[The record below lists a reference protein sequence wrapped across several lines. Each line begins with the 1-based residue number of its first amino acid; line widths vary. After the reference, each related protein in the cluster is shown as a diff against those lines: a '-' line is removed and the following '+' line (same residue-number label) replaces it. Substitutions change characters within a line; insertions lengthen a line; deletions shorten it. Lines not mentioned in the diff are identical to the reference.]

1 MGLTKQYLAYRPID
15 SFNIINSGRSNV
27 NFVVYNNIEGRYAL
41 APAAENVIIWD
52 FRLGERALTLRR
64 DKQEV
69 TALRAS
75 SDRIHIAVGYIDG
88 VVELFDLRAPEQSV
102 CTLALHKSAVSVL
115 RFDDMGIRLVSGSL
129 DTELIVVDIVE
140 QAGRQR
146 LIGHNAPI
154 TDAHFLQHF
163 AAEQNIIVSCSKDT
177 QIKFWNLETQFCFK
191 TIVDNRTEVWALALV
206 GEFMIAGCGE
216 SAMNVYRLRQRD
228 DAKQSIENA
237 VEGLSIDDEDAI
249 SPITVTNCGVIQRA
263 GKGRCINLIAD
274 PSERVISCHG
284 TNDLIENFYFCNE
297 DETRERLA
305 KRLKKARKAADKMHL
320 DGREEKEELLSKNVS
335 LSDEIKRLESIKV
348 KQKIKSIDIILGAQN
363 ELRMIV
369 SLANNSLQLYGL
381 NASYKHKSTVAESVK
396 QLRSLTRLGH
406 QSEVRS
412 VCFSNDSLAIGS
424 GAGDSFK
431 FWNRDSMQC
440 LRTIPTDYIL
450 STTFVPGDRYA
461 LLGMKSGKLVIVD
474 VGAADIIEEIPAH
487 ESELWSIAV
496 LPDLKGC
503 VTGSSDTTVKIW
515 TFELVD
521 NVSADDSGVV
531 DATGPK
537 VLSLLHRNTLKLD
550 ETVLCV
556 RVSPDMK
563 YLAVGLL
570 DATVKVFFLDTFKFY
585 LSLYGHK
592 LPVLCLDISYDSTLI
607 ATGSADRNIKIW
619 GLDFGDCH
627 RSLFAHDDSVM
638 ALQFIP
644 NTHMLF
650 SCGKDGKVKQWDAD
664 TFQKILTLPGHIG
677 EAYHLAVSP
686 NGKYL
691 VTCGSDR
698 TLRLFERTDEPIVL
712 QDIQEEEREEMENQ
726 QLATGEESA
735 VPQLPGLK
743 LPSRKTVGSEK
754 AAESILE
761 CLEISKQYDVE
772 PDEKPEL
779 HPLMR
784 ALQVNNSDDFLFTT
798 LARIRASDLEEALL
812 LLPFTNV
819 CELFERL
826 PRLIAT
832 HSDQIELLCKVTIFL
847 FKVHMKPISA
857 AKNLKL
863 LLNDLVQALHRDVS
877 EMRDTI
883 GMNVHGLA
891 LLQRKIEERDGI
903 ELFREATQE
912 RKKRDKKRREATKR
926 RLAIQIT

>member
-15 SFNIINSGRSNV
+15 SFNIINSGRANV
-27 NFVVYNNIEGRYAL
+27 NFVTCNKIEGRYAL
-41 APAAENVIIWD
+41 TAAAENVIVWD
-52 FRLGERALTLRR
+52 LRLGNRALTLRR

-75 SDRIHIAVGYIDG
+75 PDRIHVAVGFIDG

-102 CTLALHKSAVSVL
+102 CTLALHKSAVSIL
-115 RFDDMGIRLVSGSL
+115 RFDEMGIRLISGSL
-129 DTELIVVDIVE
+129 DTELVVVDIVE

-154 TDAHFLQHF
+154 TDGHFLQHF
-163 AAEQNIIVSCSKDT
+163 GEQNIVVSCSKDT

-206 GEFMIAGCGE
+206 GDLMIAGCSE
-216 SAMNVYRLRQRD
+216 STMNVYRLQRRD
-228 DAKQSIENA
+228 DPRQSIENA
-237 VEGLSIDDEDAI
+237 VEGLSIDDEDTI

-263 GKGRCINLIAD
+263 GKGRCVNLVAD
-274 PSERVISCHG
+274 PAERVISCHG
-284 TNDLIENFYFCNE
+284 TNGLIESFYFCTE
-297 DETRERLA
+297 KEAKERLA
-305 KRLKKARKAADKMHL
+305 KRLKKARKAIESMDK
-320 DGREEKEELLSKNVS
+320 DNVENVPSKNLS
-335 LSDEIKRLESIKV
+335 LSDEIKRLESIKI

-363 ELRMIV
+363 ELRLLV
-369 SLANNSLQLYGL
+369 SLANNSLELYSL
-381 NASYKHKSTVAESVK
+381 NASLKHKNSEENVK
-396 QLRSLTRLGH
+396 QLRALTRLGH

-412 VCFSNDSLAIGS
+412 VCFSTDSLAIGS

-440 LRTIPTDYIL
+440 LRTIPTDYVL

-487 ESELWSIAV
+487 ESELWSIAL
-496 LPDLKGC
+496 LPDMKGC
-503 VTGSSDTTVKIW
+503 VTGSSDTSVKIW
-515 TFELVD
+515 TFDLVD
-521 NVSADDSGVV
+521 NVAADGSGVV
-531 DATGPK
+531 DSMRPK
-537 VLSLLHRNTLKLD
+537 VLSLLHRNTLKLE

-570 DATVKVFFLDTFKFY
+570 DATVKIFFLDTFKFY
-585 LSLYGHK
+585 LTLYGHK

-644 NTHMLF
+644 KTHMLF

-664 TFQKILTLPGHIG
+664 SFEKILSLPGHIG
-677 EAYHLAVSP
+677 EAYNLAVSP

-712 QDIQEEEREEMENQ
+712 KDVQEEEREEIENQ

-761 CLEISKQYDVE
+761 CLEICKQYEVE
-772 PDEKPEL
+772 AEEKPEL

-784 ALQVNNSDDFLFTT
+784 ALQVDNADDFLFTT

-812 LLPFTNV
+812 LLPFSNV
-819 CELFERL
+819 CELLERL
-826 PRLIAT
+826 PRLIEC

-863 LLNDLVQALHRDVS
+863 LLSGLVGALRRDVS

-883 GMNVHGLA
+883 GMNVHALA
-891 LLQRKIEERDGI
+891 LLQFKIEEREGI
-903 ELFREATQE
+903 ELFHEATQE

-926 RLAIQIT
+926 RLAIQVT

>member
-15 SFNIINSGRSNV
+15 SFNIINSGRANV
-27 NFVVYNNIEGRYAL
+27 NFVTCNKIEGRYAL
-41 APAAENVIIWD
+41 TAAAENVIVWD
-52 FRLGERALTLRR
+52 LRLGNRALTLRR

-75 SDRIHIAVGYIDG
+75 PDRIHVAVGFIDG

-102 CTLALHKSAVSVL
+102 CTLALHKSAVSIL
-115 RFDDMGIRLVSGSL
+115 RFDEMGIRLISGSL
-129 DTELIVVDIVE
+129 DTELVVVDIVE

-154 TDAHFLQHF
+154 TDGHFLQHF
-163 AAEQNIIVSCSKDT
+163 GEQNIVVSCSKDM

-206 GEFMIAGCGE
+206 GDLMIAGCSE
-216 SAMNVYRLRQRD
+216 STMNVYRLQRRD
-228 DAKQSIENA
+228 DPTQSIENA
-237 VEGLSIDDEDAI
+237 VEGLSIDDEDTI

-263 GKGRCINLIAD
+263 GKGRCVNLVAD
-274 PSERVISCHG
+274 PAERVISCHG
-284 TNDLIENFYFCNE
+284 TNGLIESFYFCTE
-297 DETRERLA
+297 KEAKERLA
-305 KRLKKARKAADKMHL
+305 KRLKKARKATESMDK
-320 DGREEKEELLSKNVS
+320 DNIENVPSKNLS
-335 LSDEIKRLESIKV
+335 LSDEIKRLESIKIQ
-348 KQKIKSIDIILGAQN
+348 QKIKSIDIILGAQN
-363 ELRMIV
+363 ELRMLV
-369 SLANNSLQLYGL
+369 SLANNSLELYSL
-381 NASYKHKSTVAESVK
+381 NASLKHKNSEENVK
-396 QLRSLTRLGH
+396 QLRALTRLGH

-412 VCFSNDSLAIGS
+412 VCFSTDSLAIGS

-440 LRTIPTDYIL
+440 LRTILTDYIL

-487 ESELWSIAV
+487 ESELWSIAL
-496 LPDLKGC
+496 LPDMKGC
-503 VTGSSDTTVKIW
+503 VTGSSDTSVKIW
-515 TFELVD
+515 TFDLVD
-521 NVSADDSGVV
+521 NVAADGSGVV
-531 DATGPK
+531 DPMRPK
-537 VLSLLHRNTLKLD
+537 VLSLLHRNTLKLE

-570 DATVKVFFLDTFKFY
+570 DATVKIFFLDTFKFY
-585 LSLYGHK
+585 LTLYGHK

-644 NTHMLF
+644 KTHMLF

-664 TFQKILTLPGHIG
+664 SFEKILTLPGHIG
-677 EAYHLAVSP
+677 EAYNLAVSP

-712 QDIQEEEREEMENQ
+712 KDVQEEEREEMENQ

-761 CLEISKQYDVE
+761 CLEICKQYEVE
-772 PDEKPEL
+772 AEEKPEL

-784 ALQVNNSDDFLFTT
+784 ALQVDNADDFLFTT

-812 LLPFTNV
+812 LLPFSNV
-819 CELFERL
+819 CELLERL
-826 PRLIAT
+826 PRLIEC

-863 LLNDLVQALHRDVS
+863 LLSGLVGALRRDVS

-883 GMNVHGLA
+883 GMNVHALA
-891 LLQRKIEERDGI
+891 LLQFKIEEREGI
-903 ELFREATQE
+903 ELFHEATQE

-926 RLAIQIT
+926 RLAIQVT

>member
-1 MGLTKQYLAYRPID
+1 MGLTKQYLAYRPVD
-15 SFNIINSGRSNV
+15 SFNVINSGRANV
-27 NFVVYNNIEGRYAL
+27 NFVIFNKTEGRYAL
-41 APAAENVIIWD
+41 AAAAENVIIWD
-52 FRLGERALTLRR
+52 LRLGERALTLRR

-75 SDRIHIAVGYIDG
+75 PDRIHVAVGYVDG
-88 VVELFDLRAPEQSV
+88 VVELFDLRAPEQSI
-102 CTLALHKSAVSVL
+102 CSLALHKSAVSVL

-129 DTELIVVDIVE
+129 DTELVVVDIVE

-154 TDAHFLQHF
+154 TDAHFLQRLG
-163 AAEQNIIVSCSKDT
+163 EQNIVISCSKDT

-191 TIVDNRTEVWALALV
+191 TIVDNRTEVWALALIGDIMV
-206 GEFMIAGCGE
+206 AGCGE
-216 SAMNVYRLRQRD
+216 STMNVYRLRRRD
-228 DAKQSIENA
+228 DPNQNIENA
-237 VEGLSIDDEDAI
+237 VEGLSIDDEDTI
-249 SPITVTNCGVIQRA
+249 SPLTVTNCGVIQRA
-263 GKGRCINLIAD
+263 GKGRCINLVTD
-274 PSERVISCHG
+274 PAERVISCHG
-284 TNDLIENFYFCNE
+284 TNDLIENFYFCTAE
-297 DETRERLA
+297 EAKERLS
-305 KRLKKARKAADKMHL
+305 KRLKKARKAGESMDH
-320 DGREEKEELLSKNVS
+320 DGKDNENALSKGLS

-348 KQKIKSIDIILGAQN
+348 KQKIKTIDIIFGAQS
-363 ELRMIV
+363 ELRV
-369 SLANNSLQLYGL
+369 LVGLANNSLQLYAL
-381 NASYKHKSTVAESVK
+381 NASLKHKVAEESVK
-396 QLRSLTRLGH
+396 QLRALTRVGH

-424 GAGDSFK
+424 GAGESFK
-431 FWNRDSMQC
+431 FWNRESMQC
-440 LRTIPTDYIL
+440 LRTIATDYIL
-450 STTFVPGDRYA
+450 CTTFVPGDRYA

-487 ESELWSIAV
+487 ESELWSIAL
-496 LPDLKGC
+496 LPDMKGC

-521 NVSADDSGVV
+521 NVATDGSDEV
-531 DATGPK
+531 DTTRPK
-537 VLSLLHRNTLKLD
+537 VLSLLHRNTLKLE

-556 RVSPDMK
+556 CVSPNMK

-570 DATVKVFFLDTFKFY
+570 DATVKIFFLDTFKFY

-638 ALQFIP
+638 ALKFIP
-644 NTHMLF
+644 STHMLF

-664 TFQKILTLPGHIG
+664 SFEKILTLPGHIG
-677 EAYHLAVSP
+677 EAYSLAVSP
-686 NGKYL
+686 NGRYL
-691 VTCGSDR
+691 VTSGSDR

-712 QDIQEEEREEMENQ
+712 QDVQEEEREELENQ

-761 CLEISKQYDVE
+761 CLEICKQYDVE
-772 PDEKPEL
+772 DEEDKPEL

-784 ALQVNNSDDFLFTT
+784 ALQVTNPDDFLFTT

-812 LLPFTNV
+812 LLPFSNV
-819 CELFERL
+819 CELLERL
-826 PRLIAT
+826 PRLIDC

-863 LLNDLVQALHRDVS
+863 LLSGLVRALQRDVS

-883 GMNVHGLA
+883 GMNVHSLA
-891 LLQRKIEERDGI
+891 LLQHRIEEREGV

-926 RLAIQIT
+926 RLAIKIT

>member
-1 MGLTKQYLAYRPID
+1 MGLTKQYLAFRPVD
-15 SFNIINSGRSNV
+15 SFNIITSGRANV
-27 NFVVYNNIEGRYAL
+27 NFVIYNRTEGRYAL
-41 APAAENVIIWD
+41 AAAAENVIVWD
-52 FRLGERALTLRR
+52 LRLGERTLTLRR

-69 TALRAS
+69 TAVRAS
-75 SDRIHIAVGYIDG
+75 PDRIHVAVGYIDG
-88 VVELFDLRAPEQSV
+88 VVELFDLRAPEQSA
-102 CTLALHKSAVSVL
+102 CTFALHKSAVSIL
-115 RFDDMGIRLVSGSL
+115 RFDEMGIRLISGSL
-129 DTELIVVDIVE
+129 DTELVVVDIVE

-154 TDAHFLQHF
+154 TDAHFLHRF
-163 AAEQNIIVSCSKDT
+163 GEQNLVVSCSKDT

-206 GEFMIAGCGE
+206 GDLMIAGCSE
-216 SAMNVYRLRQRD
+216 SAMNVYRLRRRD
-228 DAKQSIENA
+228 DPTQSVENA
-237 VEGLSIDDEDAI
+237 VEGLSIDDEDSI
-249 SPITVTNCGVIQRA
+249 SPITVTNCGAIQRA
-263 GKGRCINLIAD
+263 GKGRCVNLVSDQA
-274 PSERVISCHG
+274 ERVVSCHG
-284 TNDLIENFYFCNE
+284 TNDLIENFYFCTE
-297 DETRERLA
+297 EEAKARLA
-305 KRLKKARKAADKMHL
+305 KRLKKGRKAAEPMEHSDK
-320 DGREEKEELLSKNVS
+320 EKEDLISKSLS

-348 KQKIKSIDIILGAQN
+348 KQKIKSIDIILGAHN
-363 ELRMIV
+363 ELRVLV
-369 SLANNSLQLYGL
+369 SLANNCLQLYGL
-381 NASYKHKSTVAESVK
+381 NASLKHKHNEESVK
-396 QLRSLTRLGH
+396 QLRALTRLGH
-406 QSEVRS
+406 QSEMRS

-424 GAGDSFK
+424 GAGESFK

-461 LLGMKSGKLVIVD
+461 LLGMKNGKLVIVD

-487 ESELWSIAV
+487 ESELWSV
-496 LPDLKGC
+496 TLLPDMKGC
-503 VTGSSDTTVKIW
+503 VTGSSDSTVKIW

-521 NVSADDSGVV
+521 NVATDDGGLV
-531 DATGPK
+531 DATRPK
-537 VLSLLHRNTLKLD
+537 VLSLLHRNTLKLE

-570 DATVKVFFLDTFKFY
+570 DSTVKIFFLDTFKFY

-644 NTHMLF
+644 NTHLLF

-664 TFQKILTLPGHIG
+664 SFEKILTLPGHIG
-677 EAYHLAVSP
+677 EAFSLAVSP

-712 QDIQEEEREEMENQ
+712 KDVQEEEREELENQ
-726 QLATGEESA
+726 QLATGEDSA

-761 CLEISKQYDVE
+761 CLEICKQFDVDA
-772 PDEKPEL
+772 DEKPEL

-784 ALQVNNSDDFLFTT
+784 ALQVDNPDDFVFTT

-812 LLPFTNV
+812 LLPFSNV
-819 CELFERL
+819 CELLERL
-826 PRLIAT
+826 PRLIEC

-863 LLNDLVQALHRDVS
+863 LLSGLVRSLQRDVKD
-877 EMRDTI
+877 MRDTI

-891 LLQRKIEERDGI
+891 LLQSKIEEHDGI
-903 ELFREATQE
+903 QLFYEATQE
-912 RKKRDKKRREATKR
+912 RKKRDKKRRETTKR